1 MDISGIVK
9 TVDTLESFPMKAL
22 IDSGCTGSC
31 INKEF
36 VEKHRINLTPLPKPI
51 PVFNADGS
59 QNIGGKL
66 THIAQL
72 KVNIEGH
79 EEIMDLGV
87 SNLGKSD
94 IFLGHD
100 WLRHHNPDI
109 DWRKKLVQFNRCPGS
124 CYQEEIGE
132 EPEQEMES
140 EIGEGERLLAVH
152 IGTEELNM
160 RTKTTHS
167 TEIASA
173 HKDTRTIEEILPSY
187 CLPY

>member
-1 MDISGIVK
+1 MDGKVDTRPTSTHRHTRFRNIYKKNREEEITEETIKELNGLRENQTLWYIQNLRTKPRQVQATEKNQMDVSGVVK
-9 TVDTLESFPMKAL
+9 MIDTLESFQMKAL

-31 INKEF
+31 INEEF
-36 VEKHRINLTPLPKPI
+36 AKKHQINLMPLPKPI

-72 KVNIEGH
+72 KVNIGGH

-100 WLRHHNPDI
+100 WLRHHNPNI
-109 DWRKKLVQFNRCPGS
+109 DWKRKIIQFNRCP
-124 CYQEEIGE
+124 
-132 EPEQEMES
+132 
-140 EIGEGERLLAVH
+140 
-152 IGTEELNM
+152 
-160 RTKTTHS
+160 
-167 TEIASA
+167 
-173 HKDTRTIEEILPSY
+173 
-187 CLPY
+187 

>member
-1 MDISGIVK
+1 M
-9 TVDTLESFPMKAL
+9 
-22 IDSGCTGSC
+22 
-31 INKEF
+31 
-36 VEKHRINLTPLPKPI
+36 
-51 PVFNADGS
+51 FNADGS

-72 KVNIEGH
+72 KVNIGGH
-79 EEIMDLGV
+79 EEVMDLGV

-100 WLRHHNPDI
+100 WLQHHNPNI
-109 DWRKKLVQFNRCPGS
+109 DWRKKIIQFNRCPGS

-132 EPEQEMES
+132 EPEQEIKPGVE
-140 EIGEGERLLAVH
+140 EGEQLLAIH
-152 IGTEELNM
+152 IGVEELNARM
-160 RTKTTHS
+160 KTMHS
-167 TEIASA
+167 TEIASV

>member
-1 MDISGIVK
+1 M
-9 TVDTLESFPMKAL
+9 
-22 IDSGCTGSC
+22 
-31 INKEF
+31 
-36 VEKHRINLTPLPKPI
+36 
-51 PVFNADGS
+51 FNADGS

-72 KVNIEGH
+72 KVNIGGH
-79 EEIMDLGV
+79 EETMDLGV

-109 DWRKKLVQFNRCPGS
+109 DWKKKIIQFNRCPGS

-132 EPEQEMES
+132 DPEQEIEPGME
-140 EIGEGERLLAVH
+140 EGEWLLAVH
-152 IGTEELNM
+152 IGVEELNV

-173 HKDTRTIEEILPSY
+173 HKDTRTIEGRNLAFLLPTISR
-187 CLPY
+187 CV

>member
-1 MDISGIVK
+1 
-9 TVDTLESFPMKAL
+9 
-22 IDSGCTGSC
+22 
-31 INKEF
+31 
-36 VEKHRINLTPLPKPI
+36 
-51 PVFNADGS
+51 
-59 QNIGGKL
+59 
-66 THIAQL
+66 
-72 KVNIEGH
+72 
-79 EEIMDLGV
+79 MDLGV

-109 DWRKKLVQFNRCPGS
+109 DWKKKIIQFNRCPGS

-132 EPEQEMES
+132 DPEQETEPGMK
-140 EIGEGERLLAVH
+140 EGERLLAIH
-152 IGTEELNM
+152 IGAEELNM
-160 RTKTTHS
+160 RTKMTHS

>member
-51 PVFNADGS
+51 PVFNADRS

-66 THIAQL
+66 THIVQL

-87 SNLGKSD
+87 SNLGKVTFSWD
-94 IFLGHD
+94 M
-100 WLRHHNPDI
+100 
-109 DWRKKLVQFNRCPGS
+109 
-124 CYQEEIGE
+124 IGY
-132 EPEQEMES
+132 
-140 EIGEGERLLAVH
+140 
-152 IGTEELNM
+152 
-160 RTKTTHS
+160 
-167 TEIASA
+167 
-173 HKDTRTIEEILPSY
+173 DTITPI
-187 CLPY
+187 